1 LKEHT
6 TINYKSNY
14 SEKISFSS
22 SPTNAYFFLNGVI
35 LGVTPF
41 ELDDLQDGEY
51 NFEIRHENMERVFK
65 LIEINKRISRN
76 YFIDIGGFLPDAK
89 TLINENNESNSY
101 EVTFNTNPSGA
112 YIFIDGLFIDKTPFM
127 LNNMQ
132 KGTHSIEL
140 RRENK
145 ESQTKTIII
154 NSNRKQT
161 FNFDY

>member
-1 LKEHT
+1 
-6 TINYKSNY
+6 
-14 SEKISFSS
+14 
-22 SPTNAYFFLNGVI
+22 
-35 LGVTPF
+35 
-41 ELDDLQDGEY
+41 
-51 NFEIRHENMERVFK
+51 MERVFK